1 MALRLPKLLLYILSS
16 ISVLSFG
23 SFALISL
30 KEKELRS
37 ARISGALALLIST
50 VFLAVTFASQ
60 ILQWWLIGFCALI
73 LVLFIIA
80 FLMPIGE
87 FPKMLEIPK
96 SRFDERRV
104 IFARARLQPGS
115 ERYHTYYKNH
125 PEDFD
130 VDEKWRGNPGLLSP
144 ETLFVEPFAFA
155 SAEASFSIPE
165 TLRETVD
172 GHISST
178 VQTVNPQAAS
188 KYIKALGKY
197 YGALDVGICK
207 LQAYH
212 IYSHIGR
219 GTGTYGEPIELS
231 HQFGIAI
238 TVEMDYEMIG
248 ANPKAPGL
256 MESAHQYAEAA
267 RVAVQL
273 AAAIRALGYPARAH
287 IDGNYRVI
295 APLLA
300 RDAGLGEMS
309 RMGLLITPR
318 KGPRVRISIVTTDL
332 PLIADEPTI
341 DNSVIDF
348 CTICKKCA
356 EACPSQA
363 IAYDDRHKVD
373 GALRWRI
380 NPNQCYRYWTIA
392 GTDCGRCM
400 TVCPY
405 AHADNLIHNLIRWGV
420 KHSGF
425 FRRVALVMDNLFYG
439 KTPAQRP
446 EPAWTKL
453 IQDSDKH

>member
-1 MALRLPKLLLYILSS
+1 MTLTLPKLILYILSAIS
-16 ISVLSFG
+16 ILSLSG
-23 SFALISL
+23 FALLSL
-30 KEKELRS
+30 KEKELR
-37 ARISGALALLIST
+37 ATRISGALALLVST

-60 ILQWWLIGFCALI
+60 TMQWWLIGFCALI
-73 LVLFIIA
+73 LTLFIIA
-80 FLMPIGE
+80 FLLPIAK
-87 FPKMLEIPK
+87 FPKKLEIPN

-115 ERYHTYYKNH
+115 ERYHAYYKNH
-125 PEDFD
+125 PQDLD

-144 ETLFVEPFAFA
+144 KAIFAEPFAYA
-155 SAEASFSIPE
+155 SAEASFLIPE
-165 TLRETVD
+165 ILREAVD
-172 GHISST
+172 GHVSST
-178 VQTVNPQAAS
+178 IQTINPQAAS

-197 YGALDVGICK
+197 YGALDVGICELK
-207 LQAYH
+207 PYH

-219 GTGTYGEPIELS
+219 GTGTYGEPVELS

-273 AAAIRALGYPARAH
+273 AAAIRALGYPACAH

-309 RMGLLITPR
+309 RMSLLITPR

-332 PLIADEPTI
+332 PLVADEPTI

-356 EACPSQA
+356 EVCPSQA
-363 IAYDDRHKVD
+363 ISYDDRQEVD
-373 GALRWRI
+373 EALRWRI
-380 NPNQCYRYWTIA
+380 DPNQCYQYWTIA

-405 AHADNLIHNLIRWGV
+405 AHADNLIHNPIRWGV

-425 FRRVALVMDNLFYG
+425 FRRAALVMDNVFYG
-439 KTPAQRP
+439 KKPAIRP
-446 EPAWTKL
+446 EPMWTKL
-453 IQDSDKH
+453 IRTPEK